1 MSARKVP
8 RPVSDTDEVLF
19 LIPPRVDGIK
29 RDGLSIVLYSLSARL
44 SPLNEIQG
52 QRDTRN

>member
-52 QRDTRN
+52 Q